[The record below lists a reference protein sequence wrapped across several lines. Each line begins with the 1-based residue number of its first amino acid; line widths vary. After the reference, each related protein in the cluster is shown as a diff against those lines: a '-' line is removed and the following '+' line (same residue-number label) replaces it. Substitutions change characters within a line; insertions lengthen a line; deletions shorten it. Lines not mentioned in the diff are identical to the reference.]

1 MPPLV
6 NISGASTPIN
16 LPTFNLKSEMETD
29 FLECNKA
36 DEEGYL

>member
-6 NISGASTPIN
+6 NTSGTSTPVN
-16 LPTFNLKSEMETD
+16 LPPYNLKSEMQTD

-36 DEEGYL
+36 DEEGFL